1 MGPLKEAF
9 RDVPA
14 LAAGR
19 SYLGAGVRR
28 GAGMG
33 LVAPLVLPSVARP
46 GSCVAAGR
54 VLREQSGALR
64 GGQGGCPCRCSVPF
78 APARL
83 PGRQRGTPGGPEHS
97 HQSQVACAAVSA
109 SGLEGE
115 DRARVRS
122 TCVKCCEQL
131 PAGRGHSAPAG
142 PLLLALGKRVTP
154 ASHDFLRFPPR
165 VLICLLPGSPEDEMR

>member
-1 MGPLKEAF
+1 MSQPWPQAEATWGQGCAGCRPGGGGAPGCGNGP
-9 RDVPA
+9 
-14 LAAGR
+14 
-19 SYLGAGVRR
+19 R
-28 GAGMG
+28 GATGAA
-33 LVAPLVLPSVARP
+33 VCRP
-46 GSCVAAGR
+46 PGV
-54 VLREQSGALR
+54 LR
-64 GGQGGCPCRCSVPF
+64 GGRSGPPRAERGPAGGPRRVSLSLLRSLRPCPPSRE
-78 APARL
+78 AARDAW
-83 PGRQRGTPGGPEHS
+83 GPEHS

-154 ASHDFLRFPPR
+154 ASRDFLRFPPC
-165 VLICLLPGSPEDEMR
+165 VPICLLPGSPGDEMR